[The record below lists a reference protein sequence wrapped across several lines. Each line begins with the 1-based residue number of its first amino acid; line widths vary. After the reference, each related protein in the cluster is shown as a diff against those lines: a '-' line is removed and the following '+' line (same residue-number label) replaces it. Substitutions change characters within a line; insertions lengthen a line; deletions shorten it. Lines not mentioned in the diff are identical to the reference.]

1 VTPDEARQ
9 ALRSAAQTLASG
21 ESEVLEFYPLLMG
34 LLHDLC
40 RDEPLDGYYLAM
52 FNALEGWEAASGD
65 QRSIAESRVRN
76 VAQLFTA

>member
-1 VTPDEARQ
+1 M
-9 ALRSAAQTLASG
+9 RSAAQTLASG
-21 ESEVLEFYPLLMG
+21 ESEVREFYPLFMG

-76 VAQLFTA
+76 VAQLLTA